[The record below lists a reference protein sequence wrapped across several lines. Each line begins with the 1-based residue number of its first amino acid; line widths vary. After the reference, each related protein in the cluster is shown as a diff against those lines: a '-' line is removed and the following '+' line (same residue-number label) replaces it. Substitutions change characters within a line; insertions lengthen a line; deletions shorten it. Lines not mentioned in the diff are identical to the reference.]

1 MSEMKTIL
9 VTGTSGMIGSSV
21 AKKLLENGHKVIGV
35 DRCEGKIQHENYT
48 HIIIDLAVASD
59 VIGVFENSNADRVIH
74 LAAVAHAF
82 SNGKIT
88 WEDYYTANVLSARN
102 VFIAASQKKIPT
114 LFISTADVYG
124 FTKGTVDAAT
134 TPEPVSN
141 YAKSKVLAEKELIEI
156 CREFGSEFDIFRF
169 APVYTDEIKRDIQK
183 RYYLKYPDIAYIIGD
198 GTGYEFLNINVAVD
212 RMAEWAQNDP
222 QNTIHNIKNEKL
234 INTAE
239 CLEEEIEAGRAKHVL
254 HFPKWLV
261 RFGFGII
268 FCLTGKNKYTYLLG
282 KAVNP
287 IRTK

>member
-21 AKKLLENGHKVIGV
+21 AKKLLEEGDSVIGI

-48 HIIIDLAVASD
+48 HIVIDLAVASD
-59 VIGVFENSNADRVIH
+59 VIDVFERYNVDRVIH
-74 LAAVAHAF
+74 LAAIAHAF

-102 VFIAASQKKIPT
+102 VFIAASKSKIPT

-134 TPEPVSN
+134 TPMPVSD
-141 YAKSKVLAEKELIEI
+141 YAKSKILAEKELIEI
-156 CREFGSEFDIFRF
+156 SRGFESKFDIFRF

-183 RYYLKYPDIAYIIGD
+183 RYYLKYPDIAYIIGT

-212 RMAEWAQNDP
+212 RMAAWTQTEP

-239 CLEEEIEAGRAKHVL
+239 CLEEELKSGRAKYVIHL
-254 HFPKWLV
+254 PKWLV
-261 RFGFGII
+261 RFGFGVI